1 MPKIPDYLKESLVSS
16 KLKELMNGIVDRP
29 VAVNPSILLHPQIPK
44 PMHGMAPRN
53 VLGRV
58 WWETERQAAYAST
71 NYHCEA
77 CGVPKWE
84 AKYHQWL
91 EAHEVYDI
99 NYLTGRMTYLRSSPL
114 CHYCHNYIHSGRLQ
128 WLFETQR
135 INHQKYA
142 AIIQHGD
149 RVLANAGLKK
159 PKPYTGP
166 FAEWTSWRLVINGK
180 QYPGK
185 FKSMEDW
192 LEQNSYLEEE

>member
-1 MPKIPDYLKESLVSS
+1 MPKIPEVYKGFSVSS
-16 KLKELMNGIVDRP
+16 KLKDLLTGIVDKP
-29 VAVNPSILLHPQIPK
+29 VSTNPSILLHPQIPK
-44 PMHGMAPRN
+44 PMHGMAPRT
-53 VLGRV
+53 VLGQA
-58 WWETERQAAYAST
+58 WWNKEREAAYAST

-84 AKYHQWL
+84 AKYHKWL

-99 NYLTGRMTYLRSSPL
+99 NYLTGQMVYERSAPL
-114 CHYCHNYIHSGRLQ
+114 CHFCHNYIHSGRLQ

-149 RVLANAGLKK
+149 KVLANAKLKK
-159 PKPYTGP
+159 DLPYAGP

-180 QYPGK
+180 EYEGK

-192 LEQNSYLEEE
+192 LEQNGFLSEE